1 LILFLTAFT
10 IVVVRVLFGANKKLY
25 DKMER
30 LPLEDDDIIKEENN
44 S

>member
-1 LILFLTAFT
+1 LILFLAAFT

-25 DKMER
+25 TKMER
-30 LPLEDDDIIKEENN
+30 MPLEDDDIIKEENE